1 MVDEF
6 VGQRLIGFS
15 AKNEKVEA
23 ADFAQCRGVAA
34 VDPAVVLRPREH
46 SDGALGIE
54 LVCSEKRLCQGFI
67 FRRGPYLRLQCGHM
81 DF

>member
-6 VGQRLIGFS
+6 VSQGLIGFS

-23 ADFAQCRGVAA
+23 ADFAQCRRVTA
-34 VDPAVVLRPREH
+34 VDPAVVLRAWKH

-54 LVCSEKRLCQGFI
+54 LVCSKKRLC
-67 FRRGPYLRLQCGHM
+67 
-81 DF
+81 